1 MLRKEPNTKKDI
13 RFIDSRY
20 RNGNG
25 GNTNSNFKIDI
36 HRVEGVKK
44 MKVRQANIVSSEYDI
59 NDRNNQIYF
68 TVSATPYTG
77 TIVNGKYGGSS
88 LATAIQTAMN
98 AQLSGNTVSFDSSTY
113 KITISRGASFTLD
126 ITSTTNAVWEYIGF
140 NGSADLTASSH
151 TGTGL
156 VNTTS
161 LYYYVTM
168 DCVRNQKFSKN
179 HPRDTC
185 CFVHNTAS
193 AWGNLL
199 TISEPFEVDISKDM
213 IDVIEVKIYNNRG
226 SLVDLEEVSVN
237 FELEFLY

>member
-1 MLRKEPNTKKDI
+1 MLREPNTKSDI
-13 RFIDSRY
+13 RFIDSRF

-36 HRVEGVKK
+36 HRVEGAKK
-44 MKVRQANIVSSEYDI
+44 MKVRQANVVSSEYDI
-59 NDRNNQIYF
+59 NDRNNKLYF
-68 TVSATPYTG
+68 TVSATPYTA
-77 TIVNGKYGGSS
+77 TLTNGKYGPSA
-88 LATAIQTAMN
+88 LATEIQTAMD
-98 AQLSGNTVSFDSSTY
+98 AQTSGNTVSFDTSTY
-113 KITISRGASFTLD
+113 KITISRASSFTLD
-126 ITSTTNAVWEYIGF
+126 ITSTTNAIWEYIGF
-140 NGSADLTASSH
+140 NGSSDLTATSH

-199 TISEPFEVDISKDM
+199 TITEPFMVDISQDV
-213 IDVIEVKIYNNRG
+213 IDSIEVKIYNNRG
-226 SLVDLEEVSVN
+226 NLIDLEEITVN
-237 FELEFLY
+237 FELEFFY